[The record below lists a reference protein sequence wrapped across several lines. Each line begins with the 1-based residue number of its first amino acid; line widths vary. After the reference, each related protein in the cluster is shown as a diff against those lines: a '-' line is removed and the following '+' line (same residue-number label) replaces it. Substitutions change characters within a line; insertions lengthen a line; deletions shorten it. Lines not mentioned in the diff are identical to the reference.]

1 MSLTTKLNRR
11 QFGLL
16 SAAAALVAATPFS
29 ALAQSNTTF
38 VLASNTEVDNLDP
51 HTAAGNIPTAFFI
64 NVYDSLVRVRNNP
77 PEIQPGLASSWE
89 ISGDGLEYTFN
100 LVPGATFH
108 DGSPLDA
115 EAVKYSFSRILR
127 LGKGSAWMISDFLT
141 ENDIEIVDAQTIK
154 FKLSSPF
161 AAFLQ
166 VLPWMFVVNPTV
178 AEANKGNDD
187 GQTFFTTNVAGSGA
201 FELTRY
207 EAGSLYGFTRFAD
220 YWNKDGGNVQ
230 NVIWRIVRETST
242 QRLLLERGEVHFV
255 LDLTTDDLVQVQ
267 GKPGV
272 VEVEAVGLQPFY
284 LRLNTQHGPLADV
297 NVRRAISY
305 AFNYQS
311 MLDVMGN
318 AELMVGPLPT
328 GVFGHNPDLK
338 VYRTDIEA
346 AKAELAKSAEYAAGG
361 FTLVFSH
368 VSGYDHQRRLG
379 LVMLDALA
387 PLNIN
392 VEIKSLVWPDLVA
405 AAQTPETQADIM
417 AVYESANYADPD
429 NFAFA
434 AYHSS
439 RNGNWSNPVYSNPKV
454 DELIMAGRSETDIE
468 KRKAIYFEMQQL
480 IVEDASDIFGVL
492 ERRPLAHRD
501 NVQGYSFTPIG
512 TNAPE
517 FFPLSIV

>member
-1 MSLTTKLNRR
+1 MLNSTKLNRR

-16 SAAAALVAATPFS
+16 GAAAALAAAVPFS
-29 ALAQSNTTF
+29 AMAQSGATF

-51 HTAAGNIPTAFFI
+51 HTANGNIPTAFFI

-77 PEIQPGLASSWE
+77 PEIQPGLASAWDVSA
-89 ISGDGLEYTFN
+89 DGLEYTFK
-100 LVPGATFH
+100 LVDGAVFH
-108 DGSPLDA
+108 DGTPLDA
-115 EAVKYSFSRILR
+115 EAVRYSFARILR
-127 LGKGSAWMISDFLT
+127 IGKGASWMISDFLS
-141 ENDIEIVDAQTIK
+141 EEGIEVVDAQTIK
-154 FKLSSPF
+154 FTLSSPF

-166 VLPWMFVVNPTV
+166 VLPWMFVVNPTI
-178 AEANKGNDD
+178 AEANKGEDD
-187 GQTFFTTNVAGSGA
+187 GQTWFTTNVAGSGA

-207 EAGSLYGFTRFAD
+207 EAGTLYGFSRFAS

-230 NVIWRIVRETST
+230 NVVWRIVRETAT

-255 LDLTTDDLVQVQ
+255 LDLTTDDLMQVR

-284 LRLNTQHGPLADV
+284 LRMNTKHGPLADV
-297 NVRRAISY
+297 NVRKAVSY
-305 AFNYQS
+305 AFNYQA

-318 AELMVGPLPT
+318 ADLMVGPLPT
-328 GVFGHNPDLK
+328 GVFGHNPDLEI
-338 VYRTDIEA
+338 YRTDPEK
-346 AKAELAKSAEYAAGG
+346 AKAELAKSDEFAAGG
-361 FTLVFSH
+361 FTLTFTH

-405 AAQTPETQADIM
+405 AAQAPETQGDFM

-434 AYHSS
+434 GFHSS
-439 RNGNWSNPVYSNPKV
+439 RNGTWSNPVYSNPKV
-454 DELIMAGRSETDIE
+454 DELIMAGRSETDLE
-468 KRKAIYFEMQQL
+468 KRKAIYFELQQ
-480 IVEDASDIFGVL
+480 IVVEDASDVFGVL

-501 NVQGYSFTPIG
+501 NVKGYTFTPIG

-517 FFPLSIV
+517 FFPLSIS